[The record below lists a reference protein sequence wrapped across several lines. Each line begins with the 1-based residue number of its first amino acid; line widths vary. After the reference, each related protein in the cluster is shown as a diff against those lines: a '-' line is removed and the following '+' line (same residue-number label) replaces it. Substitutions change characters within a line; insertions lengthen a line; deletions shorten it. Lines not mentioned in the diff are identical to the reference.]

1 MSHFFSFL
9 QYEGCMNVVFIR
21 LWELVRE
28 RFLAVAAETQMSA
41 GYVAKAIWLAM
52 DSEPEKVPLFKRGM
66 EENLDVSTLFI
77 VKYVAHIKK
86 SALEFLLISS
96 KTYLGSLNRFSL
108 TSTNLCSCLP
118 EVWQSS

>member
-1 MSHFFSFL
+1 MSLFSFL

-28 RFLAVAAETQMSA
+28 RFLAVAAETQMSP

-52 DSEPEKVPLFKRGM
+52 HSEPEKSPIVQTGM

-77 VKYVAHIKK
+77 VKCVAHIKK
-86 SALEFLLISS
+86 CSGISA
-96 KTYLGSLNRFSL
+96 Y
-108 TSTNLCSCLP
+108 
-118 EVWQSS
+118 